1 MFSWFQRINSKIL
14 SKITLLVLIEVL
26 LIVGSFS
33 ILAYFQSE
41 QSSLGNSINIAGK
54 NRYLTANLLLQTEKY
69 LYGLSSVSSSDVSQ
83 LKDAMS
89 NLEAN
94 IMTLKQGGMIS
105 GVDLKPLPPS
115 LLPLWNNVDGRWN
128 IYKTYVT
135 NKVLALPSEARA
147 TITTGQP
154 ASTKEV
160 ESMASN
166 LIESSDNL
174 VTLLGHQTDKNTQ
187 NLMLLQI
194 LFAILIIGI
203 MVLILYLVARM
214 LRPIFALTQA
224 ISKVKKGNLDV
235 SVKQKGCDE
244 LSILSQSFNAMI
256 QSIKNYI
263 TKQNE
268 LTSELQKLNE
278 QLEQKDQLKDEFIN
292 IAAHEL
298 RAPIQPIVGLSE
310 VIRSRRLKPISSRNS
325 TKPKAG
331 SDEEFLDVIARNAKR
346 LQALSENILDI
357 TKIESRTLK
366 LNKEKF
372 NINQKIRTVI
382 EDIKSKQDDEIEII
396 FKQELDP
403 IIIEADKLR
412 IYQVIS
418 NLLNN
423 ASKSSKMCIDTGDN
437 FSANYDISSTI
448 TVLTTTK
455 KFNNT
460 YKDGNTDDNHNNDEV
475 IISVKD
481 RGTGIDPH
489 IQDNLFSKFATKS
502 DSGSGLGLYISKG
515 IVEAHDGRIWAENN
529 SDGKGGATFSFSLP
543 ISLENNEKI
552 VAQIDEK
559 DNQSSTDVSQASH
572 VSPTTT
578 AEQFQ
583 CYYCASFKANSNDDY
598 ESHVIKKHGQRHP
611 SYPSKADLEKLGLK
625 PQGKS
630 WEI

>member
-1 MFSWFQRINSKIL
+1 LHKINSKIL
-14 SKITLLVLIEVL
+14 SKITLLVIIEIL
-26 LIVGSFS
+26 LIVGSFG

-69 LYGLSSVSSSDVSQ
+69 LYGLSSSSDISQ

-105 GVDLKPLPPS
+105 DVDLKPLPS
-115 LLPLWNNVDGRWN
+115 NLLDLWNNVDSRWN

-135 NKVLALPSEARA
+135 NKVLSSPSSEARSAAIA
-147 TITTGQP
+147 TNRTTDQSL
-154 ASTKEV
+154 ARREV
-160 ESMASN
+160 ESMSSN

-244 LSILSQSFNAMI
+244 LSILSESFNSMVD
-256 QSIKNYI
+256 SIRNYSK
-263 TKQNE
+263 KQNE
-268 LTSELQKLNE
+268 LTKH
-278 QLEQKDQLKDEFIN
+278 LEQVNDELKYKDQLKDEFIN

-310 VIRSRRLKPISSRNS
+310 VIRSRRSRSSS
-325 TKPKAG
+325 SSSGGVIKG
-331 SDEEFLDVIARNAKR
+331 GDEEFLDTIVRNAKR

-372 NINQKIRTVI
+372 NINEKIGNVI
-382 EDIKSKQDDEIEII
+382 DDIESKEQDNKISII
-396 FKQELDP
+396 FDEQEADP

-423 ASKSSKMCIDTGDN
+423 ALKSSKMSIDTGDN
-437 FSANYDISSTI
+437 CSTDYDISSTI
-448 TVLTTTK
+448 TVLSTIK
-455 KFNNT
+455 KFNNI
-460 YKDGNTDDNHNNDEV
+460 YKNGNTGKSSLSNNHNDDEV

-481 RGTGIDPH
+481 RGTGIDPDMH
-489 IQDNLFSKFATKS
+489 DKLFSKFATKS
-502 DSGSGLGLYISKG
+502 NTGSGLGLYISKG
-515 IVEAHDGRIWAENN
+515 IVEAHGGKIWAENN

-543 ISLENNEKI
+543 ICPLN
-552 VAQIDEK
+552 
-559 DNQSSTDVSQASH
+559 
-572 VSPTTT
+572 
-578 AEQFQ
+578 
-583 CYYCASFKANSNDDY
+583 
-598 ESHVIKKHGQRHP
+598 
-611 SYPSKADLEKLGLK
+611 
-625 PQGKS
+625 
-630 WEI
+630 